1 MSCTNFE
8 VSPPVKKL
16 KISFKGIIT
25 EPKIRFSN
33 TKIVNEISIKIYQPL
48 YDGLMLNSI
57 NFEASKIVQKKIN
70 AFYFIFVILPPPGIT
85 LKNYL

>member
-1 MSCTNFE
+1 
-8 VSPPVKKL
+8 
-16 KISFKGIIT
+16 
-25 EPKIRFSN
+25 
-33 TKIVNEISIKIYQPL
+33 
-48 YDGLMLNSI
+48 MLNSI